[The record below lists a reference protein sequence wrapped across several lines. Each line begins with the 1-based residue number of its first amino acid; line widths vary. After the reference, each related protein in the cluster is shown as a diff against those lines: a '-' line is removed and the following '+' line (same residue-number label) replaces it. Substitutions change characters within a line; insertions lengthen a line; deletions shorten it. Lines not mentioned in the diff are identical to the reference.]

1 MINIKQFHAAVTSLM
16 QLLPMSKQL
25 TGSALTMAWD
35 TFPER
40 AKIDLTDEIL
50 LYAVRQ
56 RVLDTEPP
64 KGMAPHIALLRYVY
78 PVDRT
83 IRRERGEDVISD
95 QPMVQRGLRRDL
107 AQRMATPDRF
117 HEPGPVPQ
125 EQVLSEHLRL
135 CAGQAHWNPSHMQPE
150 ELNAHVEQVA
160 EEMRRIWDRGMDGF
174 SWGAQQLATGRWWL
188 DRALQGWWLLG
199 CDGMGD
205 HAAAWILRKPKQAA
219 AMLEKAKAGALP
231 PPAEVDVLPVGS
243 VLGSLRGSNRNGG
256 R

>member
-50 LYAVRQ
+50 LYAVQQ
-56 RVLDTEPP
+56 RVLDPEPP
-64 KGMAPHIALLRYVY
+64 KGVAPHVALLRYVY

-83 IRRERGEDVISD
+83 IRRERGEEVICD
-95 QPMVQRGLRRDL
+95 QPMCERGLRRDL
-107 AQRMATPDRF
+107 AQRMAAPDRF
-117 HEPGPVPQ
+117 HEPGPVRQ
-125 EQVLSEHLRL
+125 EQAPSEHLRL
-135 CAGQAHWNPSHMQPE
+135 SAGQAHWNPSHMRPE
-150 ELNAHVEQVA
+150 ELAAHVEQVA

-174 SWGAQQLATGRWWL
+174 NWGPQQLATGRWWL
-188 DRALQGWWLLG
+188 DRALHGWWPLG
-199 CDGMGD
+199 CDGIGD
-205 HAAAWILRKPKQAA
+205 HAAAWILRNPQQAA
-219 AMLEKAKAGALP
+219 DMLEKAKAGALP
-231 PPAEVDVLPVGS
+231 PPAVVDVLPVGS
-243 VLGSLRGSNRNGG
+243 VLGSLRGSKREGT